1 MKFEVVNDRG
11 VTVMT
16 TSYAECVPD
25 EKLLSIMA
33 KSGHKFRLDGK
44 AASIKKITEAVLRS
58 EGLC

>member
-1 MKFEVVNDRG
+1 
-11 VTVMT
+11 MT

-44 AASIKKITEAVLRS
+44 NVSIKKITEAGIIKNV
-58 EGLC
+58 EG